1 MIRRLERT
9 STTLLAS
16 APRRDSPGP
25 VSERAIEDVTLGR
38 ARATFPPMLTV
49 PPTTLRALLP
59 SGAALGISEVV
70 ARLERAGVRL
80 TPCAQ
85 ASCRWV
91 LRGQLGEREVA
102 VALRPSHG
110 LPAHVAH
117 GATHDEPF
125 GADEAACADYE
136 LAFESTLGERPLEDY
151 HALIRLVAAA
161 APELS
166 LLVDDSSFAVRFP
179 EWVFETAE
187 TNAPPS
193 PRVLYSVHA
202 VRKDGRTWVHTHG
215 LVRAGAI
222 ELEMLDVPESALS
235 CLAPLVHA
243 VAAQWIEQGPPCP
256 GERFEA
262 GRELELAWAPWPKA
276 LSKHAPRGPG
286 GETDRDDAHA
296 QPAGVLYVP
305 VKSLAR
311 THWRCPSTLAPVL
324 ENDPLLYVSRME
336 TERMATLAKER
347 WSLFEAALR
356 RHREARGYRFLVK
369 LGYEGEGANADQRE
383 HLWAEVHDAHDDV
396 LDATIACRPRLV
408 PLQQGQ
414 RSTHDLARVTDWLV
428 VTPHGNVGP
437 DDAIALDED

>member
-1 MIRRLERT
+1 M
-9 STTLLAS
+9 
-16 APRRDSPGP
+16 
-25 VSERAIEDVTLGR
+25 SERAASDVTLGH

-59 SGAALGISEVV
+59 AGAGLGVSEVV

-80 TPCAQ
+80 SPCAE

-91 LRGQLGEREVA
+91 LRGKLGTRPVA
-102 VALRPSHG
+102 VALRPSRG
-110 LPAHVAH
+110 LPTHATSH
-117 GATHDEPF
+117 GSCSSHGECL
-125 GADEAACADYE
+125 GAEEAACADFE

-151 HALIRLVAAA
+151 HALVRLVASA
-161 APELS
+161 APELV
-166 LLVDDSSFAVRFP
+166 LFVDDASCAVRFP
-179 EWVFETAE
+179 DWVFETAE

-193 PRVLYSVHA
+193 PRALYSVHA
-202 VRKDGRTWVHTHG
+202 VRKDGRAWIHTHG

-276 LSKHAPRGPG
+276 LSKHAPRGAG
-286 GETDRDDAHA
+286 GERDRDDTHA
-296 QPAGVLYVP
+296 QPGGVLYVP
-305 VKSLAR
+305 VKGIAR

-324 ENDPLLYVSRME
+324 ENDPLLYVSRLE
-336 TERMATLAKER
+336 TDRMATLAKER
-347 WSLFEAALR
+347 WSLFESALL
-356 RHREARGYRFLVK
+356 RHRDAGGYRFLVK
-369 LGYEGEGANADQRE
+369 LGYEGEGAHADQRE
-383 HLWAEVHDAHDDV
+383 HLWAEVHAANGES

-408 PLQQGQ
+408 PLKQGE
-414 RSTHDLARVTDWLV
+414 RGSHDVARVTDWLV